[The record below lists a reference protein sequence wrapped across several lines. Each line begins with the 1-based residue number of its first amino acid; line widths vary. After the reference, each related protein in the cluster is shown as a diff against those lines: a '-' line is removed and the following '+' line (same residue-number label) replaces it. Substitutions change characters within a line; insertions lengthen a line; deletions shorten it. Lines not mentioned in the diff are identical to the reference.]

1 MKVSIISDTH
11 FGYKWNE
18 ERGDDAFE
26 NAKEAFQRS
35 LDSDLIILPG
45 DIFDKKIPKQEVLDN
60 AADVLSIAMEG
71 EKTVETDTDLGIH
84 GNGIPA
90 VAIHGTHERRPRTYT
105 NPIEL
110 MADTGHIHHLD
121 NDSAVFEK
129 KGEKVAVFGL
139 SGVPERYA
147 PKALEK
153 FNPEPVEDAFN
164 ILVVHQSIEGFVYT
178 SEDHDVLS
186 LEDLPEGFDL
196 IIDGHIHWYNLERFE
211 EGKDKPLILPGSTI
225 TTQMNKVEAEK
236 PKGFV
241 RLDTEKREL
250 DFEPLENAREVNYI
264 ELEVDG
270 EPWSDVKKKA
280 VERLRETDIEEKPLV
295 NLKIKGETSGR
306 VNPGELRKMFQDD
319 IFLNV
324 NTSLSGETD
333 LSESD
338 SGGMEDG
345 KDPWTKGKE
354 MLQEQLETEAD
365 VDQDEFLQLLESGE
379 PEEAAELLKE
389 TDIEID
395 DKEKDAEDEK
405 DQENGGEEK

>member
-18 ERGDDAFE
+18 ERGEDSFE
-26 NAKEAFQRS
+26 NAKEAFRRS

-71 EKTVETDTDLGIH
+71 DRTVEPDTELGIH
-84 GNGIPA
+84 GDGIPA

-129 KGEKVAVFGL
+129 NGEKVAVFGL

-147 PKALEK
+147 PKALDK
-153 FNPEPVEDAFN
+153 FDPEPVEDAFN

-178 SEDHDVLS
+178 SDDHDVLS
-186 LEDLPEGFDL
+186 LEDFPEGFDL

-241 RLDTEKREL
+241 RLDTESREME
-250 DFEPLENAREVNYI
+250 FEPLESARDVNYI
-264 ELEVDG
+264 EIEVDG
-270 EPWSDVKKKA
+270 ESWSDVKKKA
-280 VERLRETDIEEKPLV
+280 VEKLREVDTEEKPLV

-306 VNPGELRKMFQDD
+306 VNPGELKKMFRDQM
-319 IFLNV
+319 FLNV
-324 NTSLSGETD
+324 NTSLSGGAN
-333 LSESD
+333 LSENGSE
-338 SGGMEDG
+338 GMDDG
-345 KDPWTKGKE
+345 KDPWTRGKE

-379 PEEAAELLKE
+379 PEEAAEVLKE
-389 TDIEID
+389 TDIEIEE
-395 DKEKDAEDEK
+395 KEKDTEDGKE
-405 DQENGGEEK
+405 EEKE

>member
-18 ERGDDAFE
+18 ERGDDSFE
-26 NAKEAFQRS
+26 NAKEAFRRS
-35 LDSDLIILPG
+35 LDADLIILPG

-71 EKTVETDTDLGIH
+71 ERTVEADKELGIH

-121 NDSAVFEK
+121 NERTIFEK
-129 KGEKVAVFGL
+129 DGEKVAVFGL

-153 FNPEPVEDAFN
+153 FDPQPVEDAFN
-164 ILVVHQSIEGFVYT
+164 ILIVHQSIEGFVYT
-178 SEDHDVLS
+178 SDDHDVLS
-186 LEDLPEGFDL
+186 LEDFPDGFDL
-196 IIDGHIHWYNLERFE
+196 IIDGHIHWYNLERFQ

-241 RLDTEKREL
+241 RLDTETREME
-250 DFEPLENAREVNYI
+250 FEPLDTPREVHYI

-270 EPWSDVKKKA
+270 ESWSDVKKEA
-280 VERLRETDIEEKPLV
+280 VEKLREIDTDEKPLV
-295 NLKIKGETSGR
+295 NLKIKGETTGR
-306 VNPGELRKMFQDD
+306 VNPGELRKMFRDRM
-319 IFLNV
+319 FLNV
-324 NTSLSGETD
+324 NTSLSGGTD
-333 LSESD
+333 LSGD
-338 SGGMEDG
+338 GTAMEDG

-354 MLQEQLETEAD
+354 MLAEQLEAQEGL
-365 VDQDEFLQLLESGE
+365 DQDEFLQLLESGE
-379 PEEAAELLKE
+379 PEEAAELLKNA
-389 TDIEID
+389 DIKSESEE
-395 DKEKDAEDEK
+395 DKE
-405 DQENGGEEK
+405 

>member
-18 ERGDDAFE
+18 ERGEDSFE
-26 NAKEAFQRS
+26 NAKEAFKSS

-71 EKTVETDTDLGIH
+71 ERRVETEADLGIH
-84 GNGIPA
+84 GDGIPT

-110 MADTGHIHHLD
+110 LDNMGHIHHLD
-121 NDSAVFEK
+121 NESTVFEK
-129 KGEKVAVFGL
+129 DGEKVAVFGL

-147 PKALEK
+147 PTALKK

-178 SEDHDVLS
+178 SDDHDVLS
-186 LEDLPEGFDL
+186 LEDFPEGFDL
-196 IIDGHIHWYNLERFE
+196 IIDGHIHWYNLERFK

-250 DFEPLENAREVNYI
+250 EFKDLENAREVHYI
-264 ELEVDG
+264 EVEVDG

-280 VERLRETDIEEKPLV
+280 VERLREVDTGEKPLV

-306 VNPGELRKMFQDD
+306 VNPGELKKMFRDD
-319 IFLNV
+319 MFLNV
-324 NTSLSGETD
+324 NTSLDSATE
-333 LSESD
+333 LSDNSEA
-338 SGGMEDG
+338 MEDG

-389 TDIEID
+389 TEIKVE
-395 DKEKDAEDEK
+395 KEKSEEK
-405 DQENGGEEK
+405 DTEEREEER